1 MRLFTALW
9 PSEEAAR
16 HLAEAVDRVRST
28 PELAEATGG
37 TRGFRFVPPQ
47 RWHLTLCFHG
57 DDADQQWLSDRLDR
71 RLTRLGRQDAEFGP
85 PRLRLAG
92 VGTFRGVLW
101 VGVEPA
107 EERDSAVL
115 RALVRAA
122 GANPHGYRGHVTV
135 ARWSAGR
142 PDRVALSDLFS
153 GYAGPW
159 WDAAEV
165 GLVAS
170 VHESGQP
177 VYRTVHSVPVGT
189 AA

>member
-85 PRLRLAG
+85 PRLRLASG
-92 VGTFRGVLW
+92 GDGPGWSPMVEKGGLSDVLILCLGRGGPRW
-101 VGVEPA
+101 ATAAGQPSTPGMA
-107 EERDSAVL
+107 TRSAPPG
-115 RALVRAA
+115 RAA
-122 GANPHGYRGHVTV
+122 RTWCGSLRRGLC
-135 ARWSAGR
+135 RSRRERGC
-142 PDRVALSDLFS
+142 
-153 GYAGPW
+153 
-159 WDAAEV
+159 
-165 GLVAS
+165 
-170 VHESGQP
+170 
-177 VYRTVHSVPVGT
+177 
-189 AA
+189 